1 MNGWMMPNLNIDIDM
16 RRDQSRGEM
25 LSCTKMTALKI
36 DKINIEPDSGGPG
49 HLQSSKVEIKPNPFV

>member
-16 RRDQSRGEM
+16 RRDQSRGKM
-25 LSCTKMTALKI
+25 LSCTKMTAFRI